1 MAFVRTHYNNI
12 ATAAFLSLLLL
23 LSIFGSGCSDEF
35 KNRKALEK
43 MLGQEIRFPDS
54 LKIINRDQVEDSSLL
69 SLDNKIKLVFYI
81 SPDECSTCRISS
93 IYTVDTLFK
102 IIPPTMFVPVVIVSP
117 DEETRDETIKKLYD
131 GWFDFPIYDDI
142 LSEFTDINKF
152 IPKSSS
158 FHAFL
163 LDRNDRIALVGD
175 PTRNR
180 QILELYIKS
189 LPNLAE
195 AQD

>member
-1 MAFVRTHYNNI
+1 MAFVRTHYNI

-23 LSIFGSGCSDEF
+23 LLSIFCSGCSDEF

-54 LKIINRDQVEDSSLL
+54 LRLINQDQVEDSSLL

-117 DEETRDETIKKLYD
+117 DGKTRDETIKKLYN

-142 LSEFTDINKF
+142 LSEFTEINKF

-175 PTRNR
+175 PTRNL

-195 AQD
+195 AQN

>member
-1 MAFVRTHYNNI
+1 MAFVRTHYNI

-23 LSIFGSGCSDEF
+23 LLSIFCSGCSDEF

-54 LKIINRDQVEDSSLL
+54 LRLINQD
-69 SLDNKIKLVFYI
+69 
-81 SPDECSTCRISS
+81 
-93 IYTVDTLFK
+93 
-102 IIPPTMFVPVVIVSP
+102 
-117 DEETRDETIKKLYD
+117 
-131 GWFDFPIYDDI
+131 
-142 LSEFTDINKF
+142 KF

-175 PTRNR
+175 PTRNL

-189 LPNLAE
+189 LPDLAE
-195 AQD
+195 AKD